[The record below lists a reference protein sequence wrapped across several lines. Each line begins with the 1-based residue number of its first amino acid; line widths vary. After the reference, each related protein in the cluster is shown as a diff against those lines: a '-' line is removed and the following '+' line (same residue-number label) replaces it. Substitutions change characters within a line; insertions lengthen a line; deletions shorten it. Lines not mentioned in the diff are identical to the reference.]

1 PHKCNDCG
9 KSFSQ
14 YSGLKTHKNV
24 HTRVKPYGCEIDG
37 CKAAFGDPSSRA
49 RHCKEKHRTIGAY
62 RCPASRCTSS
72 IKRRSAFIQH
82 LKKHGISPESIDI
95 DALAPALLPR
105 IAPYQRKFT
114 KGAEA
119 ESTNPS
125 AAQVVA
131 DIPSNVVL
139 CEDAFYQQG
148 MQFSRAV
155 TRASIEL

>member
-1 PHKCNDCG
+1 
-9 KSFSQ
+9 
-14 YSGLKTHKNV
+14 
-24 HTRVKPYGCEIDG
+24 
-37 CKAAFGDPSSRA
+37 
-49 RHCKEKHRTIGAY
+49 
-62 RCPASRCTSS
+62 

-105 IAPYQRKFT
+105 IAPYQRKSP
-114 KGAEA
+114 KGTEA

-131 DIPSNVVL
+131 DFPSNVVL

-155 TRASIEL
+155 TRASIKL